1 VRVASGLSVLR
12 YSLLYF
18 LLVFAAGF
26 ALGVIRVLWLAP
38 ILGERNAELAEI
50 PVMLAVI
57 TVAAR
62 VVVGR
67 MRHPGP
73 GARLA
78 TGALALLFM
87 LLVEFTVVLGLRGLT
102 LEQYLESRDPVA
114 GGAYALSLLLFM
126 LMPALLAWR
135 QEDIIGTRR

>member
-1 VRVASGLSVLR
+1 MSVVR

-18 LLVFAAGF
+18 GLVFAAGF
-26 ALGVIRVLWLAP
+26 VLGVIRLLWLAP

-67 MRHPGP
+67 MRQPGP
-73 GARLA
+73 GACLA
-78 TGALALLFM
+78 TGTLALLFM
-87 LLVEFTVVLGLRGLT
+87 LLVEFTVVLGLRGIT
-102 LEQYLESRDPVA
+102 LVQYLESRDPVA

-135 QEDIIGTRR
+135 QEDSTGARR